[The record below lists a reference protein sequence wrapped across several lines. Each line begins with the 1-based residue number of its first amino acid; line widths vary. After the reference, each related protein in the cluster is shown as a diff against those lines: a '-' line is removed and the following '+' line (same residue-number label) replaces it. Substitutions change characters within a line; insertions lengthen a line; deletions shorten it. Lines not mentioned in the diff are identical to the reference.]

1 MHMKPIE
8 VDVILSLCAKEET
21 EAERD
26 QVDYLRLNLG
36 FADVES
42 YPPPFPPPPPH
53 PPPPPPPPPA
63 RRYPVQPSGHLR
75 YHHMVKA

>member
-36 FADVES
+36 FADVKS
-42 YPPPFPPPPPH
+42 YPTPSPLHLPPPT
-53 PPPPPPPPPA
+53 PA
-63 RRYPVQPSGHLR
+63 PLSRTAFWALKIPSHG
-75 YHHMVKA
+75 